1 MEIPTVTMQNGI
13 KMPSMVVGT
22 FEHREK
28 RHLDVLIRNAVD
40 LGFRAFDTA
49 PSYRNEAVLGEIFD
63 CLIEEGKVRREE
75 LFIIDKIDGWQ
86 MYQEGGNVVSAVRDA
101 LSKLRLDY
109 LDLLLIHWPFPEYFS
124 RTWESFVEIY
134 RSGAAKAIGVCNVRE
149 RHLLSLVE
157 ETNFMPHV
165 VQIERHPLNTVA
177 GLIGLNQKFGILS
190 QAYSPVCRM
199 IDRIASSSVL
209 VEISQ
214 KHSRSVGQIIMRWH
228 IDTGVVP
235 VFMTTKAK
243 RLEEY
248 ARVFEFHLGDGDVER
263 ISALN
268 KNYKIFL
275 ESWGCPGF

>member
-1 MEIPTVTMQNGI
+1 MEIPSVNMRNRV

-28 RHLDVLIRNAVD
+28 QHLDALIRNAVD

-49 PSYRNEAVLGEIFD
+49 PSYKNEAVLGEIFEE
-63 CLIEEGKVRREE
+63 LIGDGKVRRED

-86 MYQEGGNVVSAVRDA
+86 MHQGGGNVVSSVKDA
-101 LSKLRLDY
+101 LSKLRLEY

-134 RSGAAKAIGVCNVRE
+134 CSGVAKAIGVCNVRE

-157 ETNFMPHV
+157 ETDFVPHV
-165 VQIERHPLNTVA
+165 VQIERHPLNTVP
-177 GLIGLNQKFGILS
+177 GLLGLNQKLGILS
-190 QAYSPVCRM
+190 QVYSPVCRM

-214 KHSRSVGQIIMRWH
+214 KHSRSVGQVIMRWH

-235 VFMTTKAK
+235 VFMTTKAS

-248 ARVFEFHLGDGDVER
+248 ARVFEFQLDDADVER

-268 KNYKIFL
+268 RNYKIFL